1 MVQSEDAASR
11 DEREAMTQRRIA
23 ELERQLA
30 EATAS
35 PVQSR
40 RYVISE
46 CITEIKAMLN
56 PNLDRFAYSAI
67 CGVIEHLKSKCNPPY
82 QDTP

>member
-1 MVQSEDAASR
+1 MPSDGSCNPDSYVGQLNK
-11 DEREAMTQRRIA
+11 RIA